1 MIRQQPRLTRAEQRK
16 QDLDRQIVG
25 RWNDEEKPPN
35 KIWRQEVADAL
46 TKITIEV
53 IVALVI
59 ISYLITTRTIWEADK
74 GLTKGGEGYGSMEKA
89 NANGA

>member
-16 QDLDRQIVG
+16 QDLDRQIAG
-25 RWNDEEKPPN
+25 RWNDEEKPSN

-59 ISYLITTRTIWEADK
+59 ILIAFNYYTDH
-74 GLTKGGEGYGSMEKA
+74 LGSW
-89 NANGA
+89 